1 LPDCVSA
8 FLMTEIFRRFRVLI
22 CATIMQA
29 ASSTL
34 DQVKQ
39 QLLAAQEA
47 ASKQQAAADAAAK
60 RTAARQQQ
68 RLSASAQALGT
79 AVGLL
84 LSCMATMAA
93 AAGVLQH
100 SMQSMTQQQLML
112 DVRGSC
118 SSLPDSGGVGAM
130 VRTAPNTEQAGGQ
143 TVQSRLHAKAE
154 ATAAAAGLADMVCLS
169 GEELADL
176 LGPNDDTC
184 RMLLLELQQQQQQ
197 EAALDQQ
204 QQDLA
209 CGGSGAAASGVAL
222 VQRVKMGGTQAL
234 LELEAGEGGSQRLEQ
249 LRQQLAEVVSQL
261 SSNSSSGSGSSGT
274 AVVSAA
280 GIGSGALLEAA
291 GAIGGSGGSSV
302 KGGRGAGGGGGSK
315 QGGGN
320 AVCVVHGLQSLLQL
334 LTQDVGAQQGM
345 LRAAVCLCAA
355 ACC

>member
-1 LPDCVSA
+1 
-8 FLMTEIFRRFRVLI
+8 
-22 CATIMQA
+22 MQA

-39 QLLAAQEA
+39 QLVAAQEVA
-47 ASKQQAAADAAAK
+47 TKQQAAADAAAK

-68 RLSASAQALGT
+68 RLAASAQALGT

-118 SSLPDSGGVGAM
+118 SFLADCGGVGALAA
-130 VRTAPNTEQAGGQ
+130 RNLTQQPSQQA
-143 TVQSRLHAKAE
+143 VQSQLN
-154 ATAAAAGLADMVCLS
+154 TAAAETGAAGLADMVCLS

-176 LGPNDDTC
+176 LGPGDDTC

-204 QQDLA
+204 QQQQQQELA
-209 CGGSGAAASGVAL
+209 CGGNGAAASGVAL
-222 VQRVKMGGTQAL
+222 VQRVKQGGTQAL
-234 LELEAGEGGSQRLEQ
+234 LELEAGEGGSQRQQQ
-249 LRQQLAEVVSQL
+249 LLQQLAEVVSQL
-261 SSNSSSGSGSSGT
+261 SSSSSSNTASSSSGAGVGFAAGSGSS
-274 AVVSAA
+274 ALDAA
-280 GIGSGALLEAA
+280 GVA
-291 GAIGGSGGSSV
+291 GGSGGSSG

-315 QGGGN
+315 QCGGGN
-320 AVCVVHGLQSLLQL
+320 GVCVLQGLHCLLQL

-345 LRAAVCLCAA
+345 LRAAVCVCAA